1 LLVEEEGFRKSM
13 RVVVAL
19 EDRFL
24 KVGENF
30 YSHNLGYESF
40 WKRYTK
46 VFDSL
51 VIICRVTV
59 GESVPKGW
67 EIVNREGVEVAA
79 LPEYRGPYEYLKQR
93 HNIHRIIHET
103 LHMDDTIILRVSGNI
118 SNKVW
123 QQLPAGYP
131 FGVEVVADPWNSLAR
146 GNVRYIG
153 RPFFRWQF
161 TRILKNQCQQASAA
175 SYVTEHALQ
184 QRYPA
189 NKNAYTT
196 HYSSI
201 DLNSEGLKDDVSQRL
216 AVISTI
222 PERLVGNGPPVRLGF
237 IGSFSQ
243 IHKLPHVH
251 IKAIA
256 QCIAK
261 GANLEFEMIGD
272 GKYLNNMKM
281 LAKRLGVEGR
291 VTFRGA
297 LPAGKHI
304 FDAIDTFDLF
314 LNATAAEGL
323 SRVIVEAMSRGC
335 PCIASDVGGT
345 SELLGQNQ
353 LVPAGD
359 VKALA
364 EAILRVLSDP
374 KSMAKIVERNV
385 RIARNYCSDVLEPR
399 RQQFYAELRRRTEK
413 YLSSKS

>member
-1 LLVEEEGFRKSM
+1 M

-24 KVGENF
+24 QVGENF
-30 YSHNLGYESF
+30 YSHNLGYKSF

-51 VIICRVTV
+51 AIICRVTV
-59 GESVPKGW
+59 GESIPKGW

-79 LPEYRGPYEYLKQR
+79 LPEYRGPYQYLKQR

-103 LHMDDTIILRVSGNI
+103 LHVDDTIILRVSGNI

-146 GNVRYIG
+146 GNVRTVG
-153 RPFFRWQF
+153 RPYFRWQF
-161 TRILKNQCQQASAA
+161 TRILKKQCQQASAA

-201 DLNSEGLKDDVSQRL
+201 DLNPANLCVDTSCRVDAVSTIQQRL
-216 AVISTI
+216 YS
-222 PERLVGNGPPVRLGF
+222 NGPAVRLGF

-335 PCIASDVGGT
+335 PCIASDIGGNP
-345 SELLGQNQ
+345 ELLPSNY
-353 LVPAGD
+353 LVIAGD
-359 VKALA
+359 ARALSEKILSVLGDQKSLA
-364 EAILRVLSDP
+364 EAS
-374 KSMAKIVERNV
+374 ERNV
-385 RIARNYCSDVLEPR
+385 CVARKYCKDVLEPR